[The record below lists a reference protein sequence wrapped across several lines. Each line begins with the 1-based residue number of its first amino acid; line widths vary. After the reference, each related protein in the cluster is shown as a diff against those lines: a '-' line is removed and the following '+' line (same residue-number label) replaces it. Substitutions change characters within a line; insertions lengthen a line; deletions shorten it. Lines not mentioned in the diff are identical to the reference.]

1 MKSPNRYV
9 KSSVANVANG
19 AYIFRSISIYNVEDM
34 PQVSTMDP
42 NVVSGD
48 VVRERMCWHLK
59 DGTTVPGYEAG
70 TEAGTQPTLSR
81 FCKHCRLVPTTA
93 EHRNDDAESRKRLAG
108 MDVTKAQSEGGRR
121 TLAESACNIED
132 IDAFKRYAEQ
142 MAKVAIKT
150 TALSRLYLLF
160 QMIRKPDT

>member
-1 MKSPNRYV
+1 M
-9 KSSVANVANG
+9 
-19 AYIFRSISIYNVEDM
+19 
-34 PQVSTMDP
+34 
-42 NVVSGD
+42 
-48 VVRERMCWHLK
+48 RERMCWHLK

-142 MAKVAIKT
+142 MSKVAIKT